1 MTHLP
6 APHRPL
12 KPLAG
17 TRRLAQHLVLAT
29 AVAVGLGLA
38 QATPG
43 VAGTVLRGRVT
54 VPVTLPA
61 GTGALSG
68 SRTAVNAGDVV
79 VYITEKPGQG
89 KPHLPGRGVRADVE
103 LKGDQFIP
111 PVLAVTVGSKLR
123 FRNRDHVYHSPFR
136 VSPAGRVEMG
146 SLAPGQ
152 RYEVRL
158 DRPGVNNLFC
168 QFHPASAGFVIVC
181 PNWFYTRANA
191 TGDYALP
198 PLPRGSYVVHAW
210 HPRLGD
216 IHRSVDVTGRD
227 VVRFD
232 LSF

>member
-6 APHRPL
+6 APHPL
-12 KPLAG
+12 PDALAG
-17 TRRLAQHLVLAT
+17 TRRRAPRLVLAS
-29 AVAVGLGLA
+29 AVAFGLGLA
-38 QATPG
+38 QVTPG

-54 VPVTLPA
+54 VPATLPA

-68 SRTAVNAGDVV
+68 TRTSVSPADVV
-79 VYITEKPGQG
+79 VYVTEKPGHG
-89 KPHLPGRGVRADVE
+89 KPHLPGRGMRADVE

-123 FRNRDHVYHSPFR
+123 FQNRDRVYHSPFR
-136 VSPAGRVEMG
+136 VSPAGRFELG

-152 RYEVRL
+152 RREVRL
-158 DRPGVNNLFC
+158 DRPGVSNLFC
-168 QFHPASAGFVIVC
+168 QLHPASAGFVIVC
-181 PNWFYTRANA
+181 PNWFHTRPSA

-198 PLPRGSYVVHAW
+198 PLPRGSYLVHAW

-216 IHRSVDVTGRD
+216 IQRSVEVTGRD

-232 LSF
+232 LGF

>member
-6 APHRPL
+6 APHRP
-12 KPLAG
+12 PDAPAG
-17 TRRLAQHLVLAT
+17 ARCRGPRPVLAT
-29 AVAVGLGLA
+29 AVAFGLVLA

-43 VAGTVLRGRVT
+43 VAGTMLRGRVA
-54 VPVTLPA
+54 VPATLPV
-61 GTGALSG
+61 GTGALAG
-68 SRTAVNAGDVV
+68 SRSPVSAADVV
-79 VYITEKPGQG
+79 VYITEKPGTG
-89 KPHLPGRGVRADVE
+89 KPHLPARGVHAVIE

-111 PVLAVTVGSKLR
+111 PLLAVTVGSKLR
-123 FRNRDHVYHSPFR
+123 FLNRDRVYHTPFR
-136 VSPAGRVEMG
+136 VSPAGRVELG

-152 RYEVRL
+152 RCEVRL

-168 QFHPASAGFVIVC
+168 QLHPASAGFVIVC
-181 PNWFYTRANA
+181 PNWFHTRASA

-198 PLPRGSYVVHAW
+198 PLPRGSYLVHAW

-216 IHRSVDVTGRD
+216 IHRSVEVTGRD